1 MSAPNSHT
9 GPSRRHPQ
17 RNSHL
22 KHYLIAVLIQNLER
36 VQLTALAGRHGDG
49 RGVVNLC
56 VCRSTGDDDAL
67 RAAEAASTIGRKG
80 WGGNGQ
86 LRGSLR
92 TAGRCFALYKCRRVW
107 YNGSA
112 KGVTVS
118 PHVRR
123 RAVFGLDLRS
133 NPKGVP
139 SLVILCSIGGD

>member
-1 MSAPNSHT
+1 MSAPDSHT

-17 RNSHL
+17 QNSHP

-56 VCRSTGDDDAL
+56 VCRSTGDDGAL

-80 WGGNGQ
+80 RGGNGQ

-92 TAGRCFALYKCRRVW
+92 TAGRCFALYKCRGVW
-107 YNGSA
+107 YNGIA
-112 KGVTVS
+112 EETTVS
-118 PHVRR
+118 PVC
-123 RAVFGLDLRS
+123 GGERS
-133 NPKGVP
+133 LGWIFAPTQRGYP
-139 SLVILCSIGGD
+139 LW